1 MQQIDLIRDCCNKH
15 PISDIMNHNV
25 NVKTLTWLASQVPDM
40 LELIDCQAAR
50 ITKLE
55 QSSREF
61 DIGEVKKM
69 ETASKRW

>member
-1 MQQIDLIRDCCNKH
+1 
-15 PISDIMNHNV
+15 MNHNV